1 MEAPRLEVESE
12 LQLLAYTAAMA
23 MPDPSCICNLHH
35 SFQQR
40 QILNPLSKARDQPKS
55 SWILAGSIISE
66 PQWELQIFLIKG
78 KEGTEKTT
86 VFLLLCK
93 DVAGISGTGGW
104 SCPRSQVSS
113 WDGLPSEGPWLL
125 AGKNSRGSYRRV
137 RADLLRRTFHRQH
150 AVLEGDN
157 SLRF

>member
-35 SFQQR
+35 SFPQH
-40 QILNPLSKARDQPKS
+40 QILNPLSEARDQPKS
-55 SWILAGSIISE
+55 SWILVGSIISE

-93 DVAGISGTGGW
+93 NVAGISGTGGW

-113 WDGLPSEGPWLL
+113 RDGLPSEGSWLL
-125 AGKNSRGSYRRV
+125 AGKKFKSELQKSESRFME
-137 RADLLRRTFHRQH
+137 THIP
-150 AVLEGDN
+150 
-157 SLRF
+157 